1 MANSDQKLTIQIAGN
16 TVELERSLKDVS
28 SAISAS
34 RREAGALKD
43 ELKFSP
49 GNVELLTK
57 RHQELTQA
65 MELSKVKAEILRE
78 DLNKIDPQVDPK
90 GFYKLSRQLNIA
102 EADARKFGRQ
112 LDVAN
117 AQLERAQSTAATFKF
132 NTNNGIKEFRND
144 ITGVEAA
151 MAALGGKRSILNF
164 NTAGKSVD
172 ELKKSFATANSAI
185 ELVERK
191 SELLKAQL
199 SNINPTVN
207 PKGFA
212 EVQNKINDLS
222 EDLDKL
228 NKTKTDIKI
237 ALHGQGESVN
247 SAQSLGA
254 RIVSAITGRVKSLR
268 GDLSRNVS
276 DDIKASSENAKS
288 HASIFQ
294 SVGGAIV
301 SAIKGGAKGVSSIG
315 RGILDGIKSG
325 VSGLGSVF
333 SGILNHTVKPFANAI
348 KNTLGTVIQGGL
360 LTIGNAITNKLFG
373 IFNGVK
379 DSLEETNVAAKSLSS
394 VLSFNNVDSGTIE
407 AVTKDMAEFAKQT
420 TYSAGQ
426 MDKVV
431 AALSSSNV
439 EASQA
444 GSLAKSIASAYSLLG
459 DGSQKISDIGVIFS
473 QINSAGKLMT
483 QDFNQL
489 RNAGIGGALKKQI
502 EEMYPEI
509 LAGQKSFNDAM
520 AKGAISAEMVN
531 AAITKIGTSDQAKKA
546 ATVPKTMGDAFASLS
561 ETIGQKFNGVYKNLT
576 DKGIN
581 SVGKI
586 TEYIENMDVSGI
598 ADQLESIFNFGEKIG
613 NSIKDAF
620 KDVDFSAIQTKI
632 QEVFDKIAEAVKA
645 AIDVVKPLF
654 DAIDFNKVAETGK
667 EGWDAIINTLK
678 RVGDFMKALFET
690 EGMKKFIDLLISSVL
705 GTFKLINDTLSNEKV
720 AESMEKIGK
729 SLGDGLGT
737 ISDGV
742 KAIFGDGDGL
752 SQIFVSV
759 FTTVSQIVAGIVG
772 FMEKL
777 ANNEAFRGIIKDIID
792 TIKHVFDTL
801 KSIGEKIDFK
811 KLFGGG
817 EEGEGDEKGGIG
829 GKLQQFLDIIKEITG
844 AIENIDFKSIGD
856 GLEYVAGVAGY
867 AFSGILNTVLEII
880 RHVTNIGKAFTEGF
894 GENSEDSAQ
903 SRMGGFELLRDVLKE
918 IGETIK
924 WITDKLGELEGI
936 FETLLPPELFKNL
949 GKLLDDFLNPIWSTV
964 KFLIDGIKDF
974 VDGALKQFTET
985 LGGNPLEGVNKALD
999 DLHKNLQPVID
1010 NFNNFLDAA
1019 KPAFKVIADII
1030 GKVVGFALGSAIKLL
1045 LWGIEK
1051 VVNLISWLVKK
1062 IREFG
1067 EWIGGLTGGI
1077 VGTIAKFLGL
1087 DSKSSGASYSAVSY
1101 NAASASYA
1109 NYSAISNNR
1118 NDVAINVYA
1127 QPGMDITSLARAVR
1141 HEFTVGTA

>member
-65 MELSKVKAEILRE
+65 MELSKVKAEILRD

-90 GFYKLSRQLNIA
+90 GFYKLSRQLNQA
-102 EADARKFGRQ
+102 EADSRKFGRQ

-151 MAALGGKRSILNF
+151 MASLGGKRSILNF

-172 ELKKSFATANSAI
+172 ELKKSFATVNSAI

-237 ALHGQGESVN
+237 SLHGQGESVN

-276 DDIKASSENAKS
+276 EDIKASSENAKS

-294 SVGGAIV
+294 GVGGAIV
-301 SAIKGGAKGVSSIG
+301 AAIKGGAHGLASVG

-632 QEVFDKIAEAVKA
+632 QDVFDKIAEAVKA

-705 GTFKLINDTLSNEKV
+705 GTFKLINDTLS
-720 AESMEKIGK
+720 
-729 SLGDGLGT
+729 
-737 ISDGV
+737 
-742 KAIFGDGDGL
+742 
-752 SQIFVSV
+752 
-759 FTTVSQIVAGIVG
+759 
-772 FMEKL
+772 
-777 ANNEAFRGIIKDIID
+777 
-792 TIKHVFDTL
+792 
-801 KSIGEKIDFK
+801 
-811 KLFGGG
+811 
-817 EEGEGDEKGGIG
+817 DEK
-829 GKLQQFLDIIKEITG
+829 
-844 AIENIDFKSIGD
+844 
-856 GLEYVAGVAGY
+856 VAGVAGY
-867 AFSGILNTVLEII
+867 AFSGILKTVLDII
-880 RHVTNIGKAFTEGF
+880 QHVTNIGKAFTEGF

-903 SRMGGFELLRDVLKE
+903 SRMGGFELIRDILKE

-924 WITDKLGELEGI
+924 WLTDKFGELGEI
-936 FETLLPPELFKNL
+936 FEKLFPPELFNSL
-949 GKLLDDFLNPIWSTV
+949 GKLLTDFLNPIWSTI
-964 KFLIDGIKDF
+964 KLLIDGVKEF
-974 VDGALKQFTET
+974 VDGVFKQFTET
-985 LGGNPLEGVNKALD
+985 LGDKPLEGVVKAME
-999 DLHKNLQPVID
+999 DLHTKMQPIIDVFNQVI
-1010 NFNNFLDAA
+1010 DAA
-1019 KPAFKVIADII
+1019 KPAFKWISNIL
-1030 GKVVGFALGSAIKLL
+1030 GKIVGFILGEAAKLFIKGLENAVKF
-1045 LWGIEK
+1045 ISD
-1051 VVNLISWLVKK
+1051 LIQK
-1062 IREFG
+1062 ITDFTK
-1067 EWIGGLTGGI
+1067 WISGVGSGI
-1077 VGTIAKFLGL
+1077 VDSITKFLGL
-1087 DSKSSGASYSAVSY
+1087 DSKSSDAGYSAVSY

-1109 NYSAISNNR
+1109 NYSAISNSR

>member
-90 GFYKLSRQLNIA
+90 GFYKLSRQLNQA
-102 EADARKFGRQ
+102 EADSRKFGRQ
-112 LDVAN
+112 LEVAN

-151 MAALGGKRSILNF
+151 MASLGGKRSILNF
-164 NTAGKSVD
+164 NAAGKSVD
-172 ELKKSFATANSAI
+172 ELKKNFATVNSAI

-222 EDLDKL
+222 EDLYKL

-237 ALHGQGESVN
+237 TLHGQGESVN
-247 SAQSLGA
+247 SAQSLGE

-268 GDLSRNVS
+268 GNLSRNVS
-276 DDIKASSENAKS
+276 EDIKASSDSAKS
-288 HASIFQ
+288 SASVFS

-301 SAIKGGAKGVSSIG
+301 SAIKGGAHGLASIG
-315 RGILDGIKSG
+315 HGIVNGIKSG

-394 VLSFNNVDSGTIE
+394 VLSFNNVDSSTIE
-407 AVTKDMAEFAKQT
+407 SVTKDMAEFAKQT

-531 AAITKIGTSDQAKKA
+531 AAITKIGTSDAAKKA
-546 ATVPKTMGDAFASLS
+546 ATVPKTMGDAFSALS
-561 ETIGQKFNGVYKNLT
+561 ETIGQKFNGVYQNLT
-576 DKGIN
+576 DKGIK
-581 SVGKI
+581 SVSGI

-632 QEVFDKIAEAVKA
+632 QEVFDKIAKAVEA
-645 AIDVVKPLF
+645 AIGVVKPLF
-654 DAIDFNKVAETGK
+654 DAIDFNKVAETSK
-667 EGWDAIINTLK
+667 EGWEAIINVLK
-678 RVGDFMKALFET
+678 RAGDLMKALFES

-705 GTFKLINDTLSNEKV
+705 GTFKLINDTLSDEKV

-737 ISDGV
+737 ISDGI
-742 KAIFGDGDGL
+742 KSIFGDGDGL
-752 SQIFVSV
+752 SQIFISV
-759 FTTVSQIVAGIVG
+759 FTTVSQVVAGIVG

-777 ANNEAFRGIIKDIID
+777 ANNEAFRGIIKDIVD

-801 KSIGEKIDFK
+801 KGIGEKIDFK

-817 EEGEGDEKGGIG
+817 EDSEGDEKGGIG

-844 AIENIDFKSIGD
+844 AIEDIDFKSIGD

-867 AFSGILNTVLEII
+867 AFSGILKTVLDIVQ
-880 RHVTNIGKAFTEGF
+880 HVLNIGKAFTEGF
-894 GENSEDSAQ
+894 GENSEDSTK
-903 SRMGGFELLRDVLKE
+903 SRLGGFELIRDILKE

-924 WITDKLGELEGI
+924 WLTDKFGELGEI
-936 FETLLPPELFKNL
+936 FEKLFPPELFNSL
-949 GKLLDDFLNPIWSTV
+949 GKLLTDFLNPIWSTI
-964 KFLIDGIKDF
+964 KLLIDGVKEF
-974 VDGALKQFTET
+974 VDGVFKQFTET
-985 LGGNPLEGVNKALD
+985 LGDKPMDGLIKAMD
-999 DLHKNLQPVID
+999 DLHEKMQPIIDVFNQVI
-1010 NFNNFLDAA
+1010 DAA
-1019 KPAFKVIADII
+1019 KPAFKWISNIL
-1030 GKVVGFALGSAIKLL
+1030 GKIVGFILGEAAKLFIKGLENAVKF
-1045 LWGIEK
+1045 ISD
-1051 VVNLISWLVKK
+1051 LIQK
-1062 IREFG
+1062 ITDFTK
-1067 EWIGGLTGGI
+1067 WISGVSSGI
-1077 VGTIAKFLGL
+1077 VDSITKFLGL
-1087 DSKSSGASYSAVSY
+1087 DSKSSDAGYSAVSY

-1109 NYSAISNNR
+1109 NYSAISNSR

>member
-1 MANSDQKLTIQIAGN
+1 MASSDQKLTIQIAGN

-90 GFYKLSRQLNIA
+90 GFYKLSRQLNQA
-102 EADARKFGRQ
+102 EADSRKFGRQ
-112 LDVAN
+112 LEVAN
-117 AQLERAQSTAATFKF
+117 AQLEHAQSTAATFKF

-172 ELKKSFATANSAI
+172 ELKKSFATVNSAI

-199 SNINPTVN
+199 SNINPTIN

-301 SAIKGGAKGVSSIG
+301 AAIKGGAHGLASIG
-315 RGILDGIKSG
+315 HGILDGIKSG

-531 AAITKIGTSDQAKKA
+531 AAITKIGTSDAAKKA
-546 ATVPKTMGDAFASLS
+546 ATVPKTMGDAFSALS
-561 ETIGQKFNGVYKNLT
+561 ETIGQKFNGVYQNLT
-576 DKGIN
+576 DKGIK
-581 SVGKI
+581 SVSGI

-620 KDVDFSAIQTKI
+620 KDVDFSEIQTKI
-632 QEVFDKIAEAVKA
+632 QEVFDKIAKAVEA
-645 AIDVVKPLF
+645 AIGVVKPLF
-654 DAIDFNKVAETGK
+654 DAIG
-667 EGWDAIINTLK
+667 
-678 RVGDFMKALFET
+678 
-690 EGMKKFIDLLISSVL
+690 
-705 GTFKLINDTLSNEKV
+705 
-720 AESMEKIGK
+720 GK
-729 SLGDGLGT
+729 S
-737 ISDGV
+737 
-742 KAIFGDGDGL
+742 
-752 SQIFVSV
+752 
-759 FTTVSQIVAGIVG
+759 
-772 FMEKL
+772 
-777 ANNEAFRGIIKDIID
+777 
-792 TIKHVFDTL
+792 
-801 KSIGEKIDFK
+801 
-811 KLFGGG
+811 
-817 EEGEGDEKGGIG
+817 
-829 GKLQQFLDIIKEITG
+829 QQFLDIIKEITG

-867 AFSGILNTVLEII
+867 AFSGILKTVLDII
-880 RHVTNIGKAFTEGF
+880 QHVQNIGKAFTEGF

-903 SRMGGFELLRDVLKE
+903 SRMGGFELLRDVLRE
-918 IGETIK
+918 IGDTIK

-949 GKLLDDFLNPIWSTV
+949 GKLLDDFLNPIWNTV

-1067 EWIGGLTGGI
+1067 EWIGGVSAGI
-1077 VGTIAKFLGL
+1077 INTISSFLGL

-1109 NYSAISNNR
+1109 NYSAISNSR